1 MRKIFETI
9 ESKGESYS
17 VIIKLEGDEI
27 IDMLCSCKYMSFY
40 GWSKKNQERKTLCRH
55 ILKVLSEKN
64 LELPVKY
71 RTERNLKLM
80 EKFKLNKEEKI

>member
-27 IDMLCSCKYMSFY
+27 IDMLCDCRFMSFDF
-40 GWSKKNQERKTLCRH
+40 WSQKNQERKTLCRH
-55 ILKVLSEKN
+55 ILKVLAKNN
-64 LELPVKY
+64 LELPIKY
-71 RTERNLKLM
+71 KTERNLKLM